1 MATEKQTVPE
11 EPSPAPSPQPAPEP
25 DYKFTDWAAI

>member
-11 EPSPAPSPQPAPEP
+11 EPSPAPTPQPEP
-25 DYKFTDWAAI
+25 VADYKFTDWAAI